1 MQNKL
6 IKHTTCLK
14 QYNLYYKWIKM
25 AKYKVII
32 DWLNNEINA
41 GRLKDGSK
49 IPSENELADRFS
61 LSRQTVRHAIAEL
74 SEAGILTS
82 IRGSGTYV
90 AGLSAEGSDKKRVGV
105 ILTYVDG
112 YIFPKTIQGIE
123 KGLSAHGY
131 SIELSFTNN
140 TVEKERSIL
149 KDMLERSDVAGLI
162 IEPTKSALPNP
173 NIDLYY
179 ELKKK
184 GVQILFVNST
194 YPELD
199 MPHVSLDDKDGAYR
213 AVKLL
218 IDNGHKN
225 IGCILK
231 LDDGQGHARYSGY
244 VKALHE
250 AGYLISEEHVV
261 WLDSIEYR
269 DIDQARDKIYS
280 RLSGCSAV
288 FCYNDQV
295 AVEVIRLLKE
305 KGMELPKDMSIV
317 SMDDSDQ
324 ARVSSP
330 QLSSVPHPKERL
342 GEKAAENMVRLI
354 HHPDCMATYE
364 FNEEIEIRDSVLANI
379 D

>member
-1 MQNKL
+1 
-6 IKHTTCLK
+6 
-14 QYNLYYKWIKM
+14 M
-25 AKYKVII
+25 AKYKVIVEWI
-32 DWLNNEINA
+32 NNEISA
-41 GRLKDGSK
+41 GRLTDGSK
-49 IPSENELADRFS
+49 IPSENELAEKFS

-74 SEAGILTS
+74 TEKGVLTS

-90 AGLSAEGSDKKRVGV
+90 AGLSAEDEGRKRIGV

-140 TVEKERSIL
+140 AVEKERSIL
-149 KDMLERSDVAGLI
+149 KDMLKRGDVAGLI

-173 NIDLYY
+173 NIELYHQ
-179 ELKKK
+179 LKNK

-194 YPELD
+194 YQELD
-199 MPHVSLDDKDGAYR
+199 MPHVSIDDKEGAYS

-218 IDNGHKN
+218 IDNGHED

-244 VKALHE
+244 VSAMHE
-250 AGYLISEEHVV
+250 AGFLINEEHVV
-261 WLDSIEYR
+261 WLDSLEYR
-269 DIDQARDKIYS
+269 NIDKAKDRICE
-280 RLSGCSAV
+280 RLAGCSGV

-295 AVEVIRLLKE
+295 AVEVMKFLRE
-305 KGMELPKDMSIV
+305 KGYNLPEDMSIV

-324 ARVSSP
+324 ARVSTP
-330 QLSSVPHPKERL
+330 QLCSVPHPKEKL
-342 GEKAAENMVRLI
+342 GERAAENMVRLI
-354 HHPDCMATYE
+354 HHNSFTATYE
-364 FNEEIEIRDSVLANI
+364 FKEQIKIRDSVMHR
-379 D
+379 